1 MGAPLI
7 RRRFRGHFGISAPR
21 MTVRTSL
28 PWWERGAAAVAL
40 AALIGALA
48 WWAFDFG
55 QLFGHV
61 NGKEIDAKLAALQT
75 EAARLQSDASSL
87 RMRNSQLESDL
98 AMSRGAEQALSRQVA
113 DLSAENARLKEEMI
127 VLQRLVADT
136 GKQSGPRRAR

>member
-1 MGAPLI
+1 
-7 RRRFRGHFGISAPR
+7 
-21 MTVRTSL
+21 MTVTTSL
-28 PWWERGAAAVAL
+28 PWWERGAAVVAL
-40 AALIGALA
+40 AVLIGGLA

-61 NGKEIDAKLAALQT
+61 NGKEIDAKFVALQA

-113 DLSAENARLKEEMI
+113 DLSADNARLKEEMI

-136 GKQSGPRRAR
+136 GKQSGVRRGR